1 MTGDVFLAGV
11 GGTTLEKLEEI
22 LDDPETE
29 SLFFASAFVT
39 QNGVDDISDA
49 LDAHDVKNCGAVFGL
64 DGYVTEPKAIESAQ
78 ELDWTVRLVSTS
90 SIFHPKIALTG
101 GGIPDPFADGSQA
114 GYIGSANFTGGGLN
128 GNIEAGMITR
138 DADLLSG
145 LTTVASE
152 ICELATPVE
161 EVDLDDYASRYAEVA
176 RERPSKSE
184 SPGVG
189 EFTIDTE
196 GTSPED
202 FEDTDP
208 REEPSYEPTHATA
221 AWAGLQSFTGEYTF
235 QLEFPRTA
243 GEIIQELTE
252 SAGEEVSVLCSDG
265 EIRDMTYT
273 YYDDNLMFRLN
284 IPNEVPGI
292 ETAREER
299 SGVGLVEENDSD
311 DVPIQLRVITDER
324 DASEII
330 RRSMREGS
338 WDRTSTRLYGWF

>member
-1 MTGDVFLAGV
+1 MTSDVFLSGL
-11 GGTTLEKLEEI
+11 GITTLEKIEGI
-22 LDDPETE
+22 LDDSETE

-49 LDAHDVKNCGAVFGL
+49 LAAYGVENCGAVFGL

-78 ELDWTVRLVSTS
+78 ELGWTVRLVSSS

-101 GGIPDPFADGSQA
+101 SGLPDPFSDGAQA
-114 GYIGSANFTGGGLN
+114 GYIGSANFTGGGLD
-128 GNIEAGMITR
+128 GNIEAGVITR
-138 DADLLSG
+138 DADLLSD
-145 LTTVASE
+145 LTTVADE
-152 ICELATPVE
+152 ICELATPIE
-161 EVDLDDYASRYAEVA
+161 EVDLADYASQYAEVA
-176 RERPSKSE
+176 RERPSESK

-189 EFTIDTE
+189 EFTVDTE

-202 FEDTDP
+202 FEDTDI
-208 REEPSYEPTHATA
+208 REEPSYEPIHATA
-221 AWAGLQSFTGEYTF
+221 VWAGLQSFTGEYTF
-235 QLEFPRTA
+235 QLEFPKTA
-243 GEIIQELTE
+243 GEIIQALTE
-252 SAGEEVSVLCSDG
+252 DAGEEVSVLCSDD

-273 YYDDNLMFRLN
+273 YYEDNLMFRLN

-299 SGVGLVEENDSD
+299 RGIGLVEENDSD
-311 DVPIQLRVITDER
+311 DAPIQLRIINDER

-338 WDRTSTRLYGWF
+338 WDQTSTRLYGWF